1 LTILYRNP
9 IKSSDLKYELR
20 STPGRGGLPGNP
32 GSGGPG
38 GEGGL
43 RGGVGPRNS
52 AGQTGPPGDLNPTK
66 GGDGDPDNNAT
77 MYELK

>member
-1 LTILYRNP
+1 LTILYRTP

-20 STPGRGGLPGNP
+20 STPGRGGIPGYQGP
-32 GSGGPG
+32 GGPG

-52 AGQTGPPGDLNPTK
+52 AGQTGSPGDFNNNK
-66 GGDGDPDNNAT
+66 GADGQPDNTAS
-77 MYELK
+77 MYEMK